1 MGSPKECYTKI
12 ELLRIIKR
20 FLKDHERGIS
30 INLFADLCGI
40 SSTSLKDIFLNET
53 EPLSEYMQRRVNKG
67 YREWLAGEV
76 AIMQNRDNTK
86 FVQYRKDAKP
96 VLQKTTGLQV
106 VNGEIKI
113 KVGVSNKY
121 DYSGLTLDEQL
132 ERG

>member
-1 MGSPKECYTKI
+1 MGSPKECYTKV
-12 ELLRIIKR
+12 ELLRIIRR
-20 FLKDHERGIS
+20 FLKDHDRGIS

-67 YREWLAGEV
+67 YREWMAGEV

-86 FVQYRKDAKP
+86 FVQYRRDAKP
-96 VLQKTTGLQV
+96 VLQRTTGLQV

>member
-1 MGSPKECYTKI
+1 
-12 ELLRIIKR
+12 
-20 FLKDHERGIS
+20 
-30 INLFADLCGI
+30 
-40 SSTSLKDIFLNET
+40 
-53 EPLSEYMQRRVNKG
+53 MQRRVNKG
-67 YREWLAGEV
+67 YREWMAGEV

-86 FVQYRKDAKP
+86 FVQYRRDAKP
-96 VLQKTTGLQV
+96 VLQRSTGLQV

>member
-1 MGSPKECYTKI
+1 MGSPKECYTKV

-20 FLKDHERGIS
+20 FLKDHDRGIS

-40 SSTSLKDIFLNET
+40 SHTSLKDIFLNET

-67 YREWLAGEV
+67 YREWMAGEV

-86 FVQYRKDAKP
+86 FVQYRRDAKP
-96 VLQKTTGLQV
+96 VLQRSTGLQV
-106 VNGEIKI
+106 MNGEIKI